1 MVFLH
6 NDFYTASGSVKLY
19 DCWTDKVTKHDTS
32 SFYNWEEDNLPI
44 YDLEERTYYLWEK
57 LGHPTSSIPGVVLVV
72 SAGGLESDYV
82 CNKNIFTS
90 IQNAIDALPEVL
102 NYPVIIEVCNKKQ
115 LGTLD
120 LKNIKCSR
128 RGSLEIV
135 NKVFAKAEPKIGT
148 SSIHNGLAETD
159 YALMYVLSAFPGTLS
174 LRKHFLDT
182 KSEFLGKNIFS
193 SFNDLSSADGSL
205 NGFVSLGAN
214 GYYNRPSYFSNSL
227 FNIFGNASLP
237 NVFAFGTIEATEP
250 YKTNEQVVTR
260 DLSAFEEVSLS
271 LLINNDVSSTGLTDI
286 FVPDQIPLVGL
297 IYGNQIERIKVTN
310 CDGPI
315 YIRNFFID
323 GSGYNISSNHYG
335 VEINNS
341 ENVYLENCVSVR
353 NNKAGFSINDSKVF
367 ITRGIGAYRNYKRP
381 RVALGD
387 LSYDLDTGAGLIAN
401 NSEIYFSSTKSFELN
416 VLSGDSVYAS
426 VLSGASGLAY
436 GDNYP
441 LNFHKNANGIILNNS
456 KFHGGVAGSS
466 CTQLIT
472 DVNRFAG
479 IKLNNSQ
486 LEWDGNIVSVGNST
500 GLLANNSFIKS
511 DLHSFRFNQDY
522 GVKLIDS
529 TLLYNKNVSDAGLQF
544 FFDRNGTHLELINSN
559 YYCDIVDDMPN
570 KIGNHRFVDS
580 HGIVSGLIN
589 SLPSINLLNSSKCLL
604 VHPYLIRNASSVVST
619 GTPPKYGLALSIKN
633 GSKATLKGSYGGAN
647 VIVGP
652 NTALTQSGTVA
663 IYVSDDSSVDI
674 HGPTVIAQYAIDALA
689 NNNSVLNIQAHVDD
703 NNNLQIEE
711 FNLEQSTNHTMV
723 ELHAT
728 QACLVANKNSTINIK
743 DLGSFWRSWANSDNG
758 VSALNNA
765 PDQIMKLDTIISATS
780 GGYLQFYPNP
790 KDVASNNVSLT
801 AINNFSNETFLSNNY
816 YLFNRNTSFNNFNAV
831 TLGGMCVRAF
841 GNSLVNVQ
849 NVNFPCGWWNP
860 SAPIFDANPAVT
872 DNLCSRLFIWNI
884 ADNSQLNASYCSV
897 SSMFPQDVGYHGPYA
912 VWLSAFNA
920 PTTMS
925 GSPLS
930 GLPMT
935 TPNTS
940 SLSIFDYFGSGPT
953 SGVNSSLFFTSSFQN
968 QGPFR
973 LFFSVDPACNLLN
986 LASGS
991 IVASEDYLLPDWLYQ
1006 IYSQGYQP
1014 PFSASA
1020 VSSASAIHKSLI
1032 QGNSRSGS
1040 LSGYYYGSSML
1051 HAPNTVRVFL
1061 DESASNTFANAKHC
1075 SVGKSGLGKVVAIHY
1090 PYKNLLGSESLA
1102 YALKGLGFGINSV
1115 NVFDLD
1121 RNT

>member
-19 DCWTDKVTKHDTS
+19 NCWTDKVTKYDTS

-57 LGHPTSSIPGVVLVV
+57 LGHPTSSLPGVVLVV
-72 SAGGLESDYV
+72 SAGGSESDYL

-90 IQNAIDALPEVL
+90 VQDAVDALPEVL
-102 NYPVIIEVCNKKQ
+102 NYPVIIEICNKKQ

-128 RGSLEIV
+128 NGSLEIV
-135 NKVFAKAEPKIGT
+135 NKAFGKIEPKIGT
-148 SSIHNGLAETD
+148 SSINNGFAETD
-159 YALMYVLSAFPGTLS
+159 YALMYVVSGFPGHLS
-174 LRKHFLDT
+174 VRKHLFDT
-182 KSEFLGKNIFS
+182 KSEFLGNKLFTSYSNL
-193 SFNDLSSADGSL
+193 DSADGSL
-205 NGFVSLGAN
+205 NGFVTLAAN
-214 GYYNRPSYFSNSL
+214 GYYNRPSFFSNNSF
-227 FNIFGNASLP
+227 FNGGN
-237 NVFAFGTIEATEP
+237 NVFAFSVMEVTSPTKTEEEVNT
-250 YKTNEQVVTR
+250 K
-260 DLSAFEEVSLS
+260 DLSAFEEVTYS
-271 LLINNDVSSTGLTDI
+271 LLINNDVSSNDITDI
-286 FVPDQIPLVGL
+286 FLEDQIPLAGFVFA
-297 IYGNQIERIKVTN
+297 NQIERIKVTN

-323 GSGYNISSNHYG
+323 GSGYSISSNYYG

-341 ENVYLENCVSVR
+341 ENIYLENCVSVR
-353 NNKAGFSINDSKVF
+353 NNKAGFCINDSKVF
-367 ITRGIGAYRNYKRP
+367 ITRGIAAYRNYKRP
-381 RVALGD
+381 RVT
-387 LSYDLDTGAGLIAN
+387 LSESNYDSDTGAGLLAN
-401 NSEIYFSSTKSFELN
+401 NSEIYFSSTKNFEQIIASN
-416 VLSGDSVYAS
+416 DSEYQNS
-426 VLSGASGLAY
+426 ITGISSLDY
-436 GDNYP
+436 GNNYP
-441 LNFHKNANGIILNNS
+441 ISFHKNANGIILNNS
-456 KFHGGVAGSS
+456 RLYGGVAGSS

-486 LEWDGNIVSVGNST
+486 LEWDGNIVSIGNST
-500 GLLANNSFIKS
+500 GLLANNSFIKT
-511 DLHSFRFNQDY
+511 DNHSFRFNQDF
-522 GVKLIDS
+522 GIKLIDS

-544 FFDRNGTHLELINSN
+544 FFDRNGTHIELINSN
-559 YYCDIVDDMPN
+559 YYCDIVANMPN

-580 HGIVSGLIN
+580 HGIASGLTN

-604 VHPYLIRNASSVVST
+604 VHPYLIRNASSVIATESI
-619 GTPPKYGLALSIKN
+619 PKYGLGLSVKN
-633 GSKATLKGSYGGAN
+633 NSKAILKGSQGGAN
-647 VIVGP
+647 IIVGP
-652 NTALTQSGTVA
+652 NTILTQSGTVGVYA
-663 IYVSDDSSVDI
+663 TDDSSVDI

-711 FNLEQSTNHTMV
+711 FNLIQSTNHTMV

-728 QACLVANKNSTINIK
+728 QACLVANKNSTINVK
-743 DLGSFWRSWANSDNG
+743 DLGSFWSNWRNSDNG
-758 VSALNNA
+758 LSALNNE
-765 PDQIMKLDTIISATS
+765 PDHIIKLDSAISATS

-790 KDVASNNVSLT
+790 RGVTSNNFSLT
-801 AINNFSNETFLSNNY
+801 AINNFNNETFLSNNY
-816 YLFNRNTSFNNFNAV
+816 YLFNRNTSFNNFNAI

-860 SAPIFDANPAVT
+860 SAPIFDANPAVV

-884 ADNSQLNASYCSV
+884 ADNSQLNATYCSV
-897 SSMFPQDVGYHGPYA
+897 SSMFPQDAGYHGPYA

-925 GSPLS
+925 GTPLS
-930 GLPMT
+930 GLPFE
-935 TPNTS
+935 TPDTS

-953 SGVNSSLFFTSSFQN
+953 NGVNSSIFFTSSFQN

-991 IVASEDYLLPDWLYQ
+991 ITATQDYLLPDWLYQ
-1006 IYSQGYQP
+1006 VYSQGYQP

-1020 VSSASAIHKSLI
+1020 VSGASSIHKSLI
-1032 QGNSRSGS
+1032 KGNSRSGS
-1040 LSGYYYGSSML
+1040 LSGYYYGSAML
-1051 HAPNTVRVFL
+1051 HAPNTIRVFL

-1075 SVGKSGLGKVVAIHY
+1075 SVGKSGMGKIVSIHY
-1090 PYKNLLGSESLA
+1090 PYKNLLGSESLS